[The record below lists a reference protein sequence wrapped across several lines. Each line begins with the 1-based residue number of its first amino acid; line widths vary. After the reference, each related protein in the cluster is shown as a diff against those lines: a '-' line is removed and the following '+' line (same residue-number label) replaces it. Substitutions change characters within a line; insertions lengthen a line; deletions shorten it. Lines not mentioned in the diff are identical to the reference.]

1 MESDTPEM
9 RAILRRIET
18 LEKENTRLGQTGA
31 MRRPR
36 FILSLGACVLFV
48 AGVAVGQK
56 ARESKFNDYWEPRR
70 ISSMDWLLL
79 QAQVESIGGMVADS
93 GVGAPTL
100 YYDFRNNKIGALAI
114 VDEKYLQSQPAK
126 SVRDNL
132 RAAAMYALNSVQAKI
147 TNATFGDFEMEFR
160 AFDTG
165 NRAGENKP
173 GLGYHTFAEYRNG
186 ELILR

>member
-18 LEKENTRLGQTGA
+18 LEKENTRLRQTGA

-79 QAQVESIGGMVADS
+79 QAQVDAVGQMVEEN
-93 GVGAPTL
+93 GIQAPNL
-100 YYDFRNNKIGALAI
+100 YYDFRANKILAI
-114 VDEKYLQSQPAK
+114 ALVDGKYLETQSAK
-126 SVRDNL
+126 SARDAL
-132 RAAAMYALNSVQAKI
+132 HMRAAGAMASVSRYI
-147 TNATFGDFEMEFR
+147 TNVTAEDFEMEFR
-160 AFDTG
+160 AFDID
-165 NRAGENKP
+165 NKAKRNEP
-173 GLGYHTFAEYRNG
+173 GKIYYIFAEYKNG
-186 ELILR
+186 ELILH